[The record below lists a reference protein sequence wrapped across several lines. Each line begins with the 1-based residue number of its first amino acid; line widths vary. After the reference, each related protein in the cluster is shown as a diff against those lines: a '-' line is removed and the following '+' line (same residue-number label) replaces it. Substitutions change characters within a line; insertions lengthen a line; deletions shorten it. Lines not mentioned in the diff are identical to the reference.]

1 MSIQDTEI
9 PGKIECPYCSTVFDE
24 NEERCPK
31 CGAFPSVD
39 QKLPELSVWQYLQ
52 ALLPSEIPH
61 SQDREDNAIK
71 QRVILIQGS
80 QESGKSNTARVIVQG
95 LRGHYKARDV
105 SVEWVSGE
113 NFKDILEMKWDRK
126 QIQVKVVED
135 VTDCEIS
142 EIVARDF
149 FRIRH
154 VMAKKTGLRE
164 GLCVLIFT
172 LHAFYD
178 MPISF
183 RRDYDSL
190 IIQRLPMGKSDLQF
204 VEENIGPEG
213 IKVLEEAEAEDSKGV
228 AVVTV
233 RRRLKAIVRFPRA
246 ARQRRLRQVRNL
258 LHRIGL
264 GMSSR
269 LGIIDG

>member
-9 PGKIECPYCSTVFDE
+9 LAKIECSYCGTVYDE
-24 NEERCPK
+24 KEEKCPK
-31 CGAFPSVD
+31 CGAFPSVEG
-39 QKLPELSVWQYLQ
+39 KLSELSVWQYLQ
-52 ALLPSEIPH
+52 ALLPSELPH

-80 QESGKSNTARVIVQG
+80 QESGKSNTARVIVQA
-95 LRGHYKARDV
+95 LRAHYKDKGV
-105 SVEWVSGE
+105 SVQWVQGE
-113 NFKDILEMKWDRK
+113 NFKEILDGKWAHKPIQCIVIEDI
-126 QIQVKVVED
+126 
-135 VTDCEIS
+135 TDCKIS
-142 EIVARDF
+142 ELAARDF

-154 VMAKKTGLRE
+154 VMSKKTGRRE

-190 IIQRLPMGKSDLQF
+190 IIQRLPMGKSDIQF
-204 VEENIGPEG
+204 VEENIGTERV
-213 IKVLEEAEAEDSKGV
+213 KVLEVAEAEDTKGV

-233 RRRLKAIVRFPRA
+233 RRHLKAIVRFPRA
-246 ARQRRLRQVRNL
+246 AKQHRSLRRVLEHFSLERFS
-258 LHRIGL
+258 L
-264 GMSSR
+264 G
-269 LGIIDG
+269 